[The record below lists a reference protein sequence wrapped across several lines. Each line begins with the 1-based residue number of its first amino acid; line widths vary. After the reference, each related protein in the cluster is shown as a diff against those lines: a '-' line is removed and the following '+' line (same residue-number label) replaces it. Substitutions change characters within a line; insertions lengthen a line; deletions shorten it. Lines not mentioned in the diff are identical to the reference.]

1 MVFTEW
7 DCGIILHYSTRKR
20 LESFEKLLFQIT
32 LNTSNYSCV
41 SIPEKT
47 GEIRK
52 DLKNKRSRVH
62 CVLASWADIK
72 KNSFS

>member
-1 MVFTEW
+1 
-7 DCGIILHYSTRKR
+7 

-32 LNTSNYSCV
+32 LNKSNYSCV

-47 GEIRK
+47 GEIRE

-72 KNSFS
+72 KEQFFMNQIDKKYRTISKA